1 MHQLS
6 QEGAA
11 VAFAR
16 ALVTL
21 GADAPEMAKN
31 IKWARAIARGIRRHY
46 RFLTASQ
53 EERDLEGVA
62 LQTMWKC
69 AGKFDPSKV
78 PAGGDYAGAFRGWC
92 HPFIKGDVQR
102 EARRLRNGGTYHT
115 RRETGREQVMVEEL
129 PWRREESGQGYVD
142 LADHRADERD
152 EWEDREER
160 EELARAGGV
169 EYVTDPD
176 EEL

>member
-1 MHQLS
+1 MHHS
-6 QEGAA
+6 EPAGAA

-21 GADAPEMAKN
+21 GADTPDMARN
-31 IKWARAIARGIRRHY
+31 IKWAKAIARGIRKHY

-69 AGKFDPSKV
+69 AGKFDPSRV
-78 PAGGDYAGAFRGWC
+78 PEGGSFDGAFRGWC

-129 PWRREESGQGYVD
+129 PWRRDESGSAYVD
-142 LADHRADERD
+142 LIDHRADGRE
-152 EWEDREER
+152 EWERLEESP
-160 EELARAGGV
+160 ARAGGV